1 MEIGSTQLNKNL
13 NLKPSIESETVEY
26 AICIEEKAEKRFWE
40 RVKLWSEGENPQE
53 WAAIGVGSIRDVV
66 EDGRPITMVYVDD
79 WIELPAYNLYRQ
91 HSISVALK
99 DIKKI
104 AERYNP
110 LLFAHSHPSGAAEFS
125 PADKAL
131 AFLVESEVVK
141 RPMFHVVVTPKKE
154 VKIAHFIH
162 CWNCPFS
169 IFKNFGR
176 GGK

>member
-1 MEIGSTQLNKNL
+1 MEIESTQLSKNF
-13 NLKPSIESETVEY
+13 NLRSKPEGETVEY

-40 RVKLWSEGENPQE
+40 RVKLWSEGENAQE
-53 WAAIGVGSIRDVV
+53 WAAIGVGNIKDVI

-91 HSISVALK
+91 HSISLALK

-104 AERYNP
+104 AQRYNP
-110 LLFAHSHPSGAAEFS
+110 LLFVHSHPSDIAEFS

-131 AFLVESEVVK
+131 AFLIESEVVK
-141 RPMFHVVVTPKKE
+141 RPMFHLVVTPKKQ

-162 CWNCPFS
+162 CWNCKFS
-169 IFKNFGR
+169 IMRDVWG
-176 GGK
+176 